1 MISIFIFSTLSFSAS
16 ALELKLPK
24 KKSGSGGADL
34 KDVILKFTKIFFES
48 ALDYME
54 AQYHLL
60 NALEM
65 NDEAGKTKKSIDFV
79 KNEKKKE
86 GKRLTNA
93 FTTVSENSSAI
104 EGALT
109 KEKVISAEGKI
120 HYAKS
125 LPYAISGVLG
135 TIQLPPEAKNLL
147 DAIKT

>member
-1 MISIFIFSTLSFSAS
+1 MNKTLAGFGIIILFIFSTLSFSAS
-16 ALELKLPK
+16 ALELKIPK
-24 KKSGSGGADL
+24 NLKIPKLGKSSSGGVNLDNV
-34 KDVILKFTKIFFES
+34 KLKFTKIFFES

-93 FTTVSENSSAI
+93 FTTVSDNSSAI
-104 EGALT
+104 FF
-109 KEKVISAEGKI
+109 
-120 HYAKS
+120 
-125 LPYAISGVLG
+125 
-135 TIQLPPEAKNLL
+135 
-147 DAIKT
+147 